1 MPRRILEGKVVSNK
15 CAKTVTVL
23 VERKVRDPLYGKIIR
38 RSAKYAAH
46 DETNA
51 WNVGD
56 QVSIEECAPIS
67 RSKRWK
73 VVAGKAL
80 GESQARTVDDDH
92 GKRQTIKKNLAAEA
106 AAAKAAAPAK
116 ADDKAAKPAAKAD
129 KADAKT
135 KADKKK

>member
-51 WNVGD
+51 WNIGD
-56 QVSIEECAPIS
+56 QVAIEECAPIS

-73 VVAGKAL
+73 VVSGKAL

-92 GKRQTIKKNLAAEA
+92 GKRKTVKKAVEAE
-106 AAAKAAAPAK
+106 AAPAK
-116 ADDKAAKPAAKAD
+116 AEAKAAP